1 MHSWIGR
8 KGALERKVMPY
19 MGLFKADEHWDG
31 EANHGAKSGHQV
43 DERPISDYKTFRPR
57 GDSASSTWP
66 RIP

>member
-1 MHSWIGR
+1 
-8 KGALERKVMPY
+8 MPY
-19 MGLFKADEHWDG
+19 MGLFKAEEHWDG